1 MNHPEESKANDLR
14 AYISDIEDLENE
26 EGAEFDE
33 DELEINA
40 EQTTGFGAWN
50 PVECVP
56 EPILDHE
63 ASLWEAVK
71 KRVIEITRKIG
82 HAIWLTSTK
91 GWQHKVSKK
100 EYTWEQIFTLCFPS
114 GQLCMSKIHIVAVIY
129 MNIIQDLNFYQVIFA
144 T

>member
-1 MNHPEESKANDLR
+1 MLSKFNIKKIQPNTTPKPRHTNSINRMNEPEESKANDLR

-56 EPILDHE
+56 
-63 ASLWEAVK
+63 
-71 KRVIEITRKIG
+71 
-82 HAIWLTSTK
+82 
-91 GWQHKVSKK
+91 
-100 EYTWEQIFTLCFPS
+100 
-114 GQLCMSKIHIVAVIY
+114 
-129 MNIIQDLNFYQVIFA
+129 
-144 T
+144 